1 LVSRATSR
9 EIGHHHQPA
18 NFEADHSELSPGILA
33 ANRKNFGRSPTG
45 TQIVSLEK
53 MFSEEWKERRRYAL
67 LHAAAIVFTSND
79 VQSDIEAVDI
89 AIKLA
94 C

>member
-1 LVSRATSR
+1 
-9 EIGHHHQPA
+9 
-18 NFEADHSELSPGILA
+18 
-33 ANRKNFGRSPTG
+33 
-45 TQIVSLEK
+45 